1 VNMSKKYTY
10 KRKSTKLDALTLER
24 GYGYTVNL
32 REGRLPIHG
41 SSLSK
46 AEFKLRDYL
55 EVEELTETVKPTLA
69 FIFSLGLAIESEII
83 RILTHTFGE
92 DALSGVWGEDKELRD
107 GVSGDDLEY
116 KQFSF
121 GIHYQDK
128 PILTANADALLK
140 LDGKYHVVEIKS
152 TNAKD
157 FDLIGRTQRPLDN
170 ALRQA
175 YLYHLLITS
184 GKTNAPKEVVDNLSD
199 TVKVVYVNKTPQ
211 MFKSFIHVIDVEVGT
226 IDPHIKEQINE
237 NFEQVLINMEELYEV
252 HYGKGVAEDE

>member
-1 VNMSKKYTY
+1 MSKKYTY

-24 GYGYTVNL
+24 GYGYTVNV

-46 AEFKLRDYL
+46 ADFKLSDYL

-69 FIFSLGLAIESEII
+69 FIFSLGLAIESDII
-83 RILTHTFGE
+83 RILTNTFGE
-92 DALSGVWGEDKELRD
+92 DALNGLWGEDKALRD
-107 GVSGDDLEY
+107 GVVGDDLEY
-116 KQFSF
+116 NQFSF
-121 GIHYQDK
+121 GIHYKDK
-128 PILTANADALLK
+128 PMLMANADALLK

-157 FDLIGRTQRPLDN
+157 FELIGKTKHPLDN
-170 ALRQA
+170 ALRQS

-199 TVKVVYVNKTPQ
+199 IVKVVYVNKTPQ
-211 MFKSFIHVIDVEVGT
+211 MFKNFIHVIDVDVST
-226 IDPHIKEQINE
+226 IDPHIKKQING
-237 NFEQVLINMEELYEV
+237 NFDQVLAHMEELYEV
-252 HYGKGVAEDE
+252 HYGQGEAEDE